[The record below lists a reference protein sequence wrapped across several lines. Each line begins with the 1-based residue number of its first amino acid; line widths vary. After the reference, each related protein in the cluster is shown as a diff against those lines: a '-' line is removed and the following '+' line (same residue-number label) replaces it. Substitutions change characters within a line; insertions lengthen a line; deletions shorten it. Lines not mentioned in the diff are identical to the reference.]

1 MKRAT
6 IAATLAL
13 LATGCSTYQSVTP
26 VDRADQVDP
35 IAGYQNGAYG
45 GPAQFRVDGNRVVGA
60 DGALFCVITNQVNG
74 NAYVDS
80 FASSLRA
87 RNFEVKMLPP
97 YSSVASCP
105 MTAVYAAQRQTYITP
120 FLVAADITIFRNG
133 ERVGK
138 AVYNANRSAGGINL
152 SHLIQPDSKIEELV
166 DRLFPGL
173 KPQPVPAQAAP
184 APALSPEQAPA
195 AAPAA

>member
-6 IAATLAL
+6 IAAVLAL

-26 VDRADQVDP
+26 VDRADQPDP
-35 IAGYQNGAYG
+35 IAGYQPGAYG
-45 GPAQFRVDGNRVVGA
+45 GPAAFRVDGNRVVGA
-60 DGALFCVITNQVNG
+60 DGALFCIVTNQVNG
-74 NAYVDS
+74 NAYVDD
-80 FASSLRA
+80 FAASLRA

-105 MTAVYAAQRQTYITP
+105 MTATYVAQRQTYITP
-120 FLVAADITIFRNG
+120 FLSAADITVFRNG

-138 AVYNANRSAGGINL
+138 AVFNANRSAGGVNL
-152 SHLIQPDSKIEELV
+152 SHLIQPGAKIEELV

-173 KPQPVPAQAAP
+173 KPQPQPAQAAP
-184 APALSPEQAPA
+184 APAVAPA
-195 AAPAA
+195 PAPAV